1 MKILYLYRNPT
12 MGYSIGKVFA
22 PIERLMVDYAE
33 VDSFSMPAFGYSVKS
48 LWQNISAVRK
58 KVASQNYDVI
68 HITGQENYLIPF
80 LDKSKLVVTVHDLD
94 SILSSEHGF
103 TGIIKHLCF
112 INTLSSAKYLTCISE
127 KSKVEVMKECSV
139 EPKRIH
145 VISNCVD
152 PAFTYSSKEFNK
164 DCPIL
169 LHIGVNPNKN
179 LKRTIEALQGI
190 KCHLRIIGP
199 KKDVDYEL
207 LNDSGI
213 EYSIVSNLTDDEIIQ
228 EYQKCDIVN
237 FPSLYEGFGMPI
249 IEGQAIGRVVV
260 TSNISP
266 MKEVA
271 GDGAIL
277 VDHMDMTS
285 IHNGYIEAINNSH
298 HYIQRGLENV
308 KRFEIS
314 KIVRKYLDLYQ
325 DIYISTH
332 SKE

>member
-1 MKILYLYRNPT
+1 MKILYLYRNPA

-22 PIERLMVDYAE
+22 PIERAMLDYAE
-33 VDSFSMPAFGYSVKS
+33 VDSFFMPAFGYSLKS

-58 KVASQNYDVI
+58 KITSQNYDVI

-80 LDKSKLVVTVHDLD
+80 LYKSKLVVTVHDLD
-94 SILSSEHGF
+94 SIISSEHGF
-103 TGIIKHLCF
+103 AGKIKHLCF

-127 KSKVEVMKECSV
+127 KSEVEVIKECSV
-139 EPKRIH
+139 EPERIH

-152 PAFTYSSKEFNK
+152 PAFTYFPKEFNK
-164 DCPIL
+164 DCPTL

-199 KKDVDYEL
+199 NKDVDYEML
-207 LNDSGI
+207 KNSGI
-213 EYSIVSNLTDDEIIQ
+213 EYSVVSNLTDNEIIQ

-260 TSNISP
+260 TSNLSP

-271 GDGAIL
+271 GDSAIL
-277 VDHMDMTS
+277 VDPMDVKS

-298 HYIQRGLENV
+298 HYIQCGLENI

-314 KIVRKYLDLYQ
+314 KIVKKYLDLYQ
-325 DIYISTH
+325 DIYKTIH